1 MPIYYENCFSVP
13 KRKVWLLWNVLDFCF
28 IFVDEEDGKDEVD
41 VGETYRAKVSSP
53 KLKSII
59 IDKI

>member
-1 MPIYYENCFSVP
+1 M
-13 KRKVWLLWNVLDFCF
+13 LDFCF
-28 IFVDEEDGKDEVD
+28 IFVDEEDGKDEVE